1 MQESQRHYKDINK
14 LGEYVLYP
22 FSNENFIICNI
33 LLLQPFSPFCALVT
47 HILYKHPFDFAS
59 HLKDC
64 VTASACSNF
73 DIGTSV
79 PMPMAAARAVS
90 NICILKATSCWDFF
104 FENKSIKAKL
114 IVWKGSSLG
123 RKLCLN
129 KFFLQYIFIWM
140 GFSSI
145 FPRYINSISI
155 LSPKQCLARA
165 MRERVC
171 LHSCEWYMC
180 FRLAEWLGIWEKLSK
195 SSMKSTRGWVMF
207 PALKAI
213 EKSAVKSFHSQS
225 RCTKVV
231 W

>member
-33 LLLQPFSPFCALVT
+33 LLLQPFSPFCALVP

-165 MRERVC
+165 MRESWPSFMWVIYVLPSSWVVGNMGKAFEEFYEKHKRLSYVPGAEGHWKVC
-171 LHSCEWYMC
+171 S
-180 FRLAEWLGIWEKLSK
+180 
-195 SSMKSTRGWVMF
+195 
-207 PALKAI
+207 
-213 EKSAVKSFHSQS
+213 
-225 RCTKVV
+225 
-231 W
+231 